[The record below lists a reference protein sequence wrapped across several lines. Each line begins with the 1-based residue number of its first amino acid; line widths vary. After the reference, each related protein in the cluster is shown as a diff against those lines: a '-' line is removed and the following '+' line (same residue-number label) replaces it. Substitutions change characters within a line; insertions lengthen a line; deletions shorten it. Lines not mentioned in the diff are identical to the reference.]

1 MYYGKMDPAGEI
13 MGQLAHLCNHE
24 NVADEF
30 SYDIHFGYQPWYTHM
45 YRVDNKYG
53 IFSGNA
59 FTYTQ
64 TLETKNGYIV
74 ECTKGCKLFVFYM

>member
-1 MYYGKMDPAGEI
+1 MNYNTT
-13 MGQLAHLCNHE
+13 C
-24 NVADEF
+24 V
-30 SYDIHFGYQPWYTHM
+30 

-64 TLETKNGYIV
+64 TQKTKNGYIV
-74 ECTKGCKLFVFYM
+74 EHTKEV